1 MKEMSSKVLIVDDE
15 EVIRFA
21 YKSHL
26 SKEGYS
32 VFTAE
37 DYPTALDII
46 SKTNLDV
53 VFADIILGHH
63 TGIDI
68 LKEIKR
74 LELNCPVIMI
84 TGEPNITTA
93 MDAVRLGAFDY
104 LPKPVRKDMLLGTTR
119 MALKHKMLIDEKEEY
134 RQNLEA
140 IFSSINDAVV
150 TVDTNLRVL
159 AANAAVR
166 EIFGVT
172 ETSMIGKRLKDIPI
186 VNIRQCCQV
195 LEQTLQTLKPIKEQ
209 RAESQREG
217 HNRKVLVLN
226 SSLLSYGGNRV
237 KGAILV
243 ARDITRLS
251 HLERELKVR
260 YRFHNIIGK
269 SGPMQK
275 IYNLLEDL
283 ANIETTVLITG
294 ESGTG
299 KELAARALHYEG
311 LRAEKPMVVANCSA
325 FAENLLESELFGHV
339 EGAFTGAIKDKVGRF
354 QQADGGTLFLDEVGE
369 ISPLIQLKLL
379 RVLQEKEIEKV
390 GSTSSIPVDVRVI
403 AATHR
408 NLKKMVSQGE
418 FRKDLYY
425 RLNVVEVQLPPLRK
439 RLEDIPI
446 LVDYICKKLSQK
458 MNIRS
463 KSSEYISKEVMDIF
477 MKYSWPGNVRELENA
492 LEHAFVLSRN
502 KSITKVHL
510 PLEIQK
516 YAEFGFPDHLDTEKE
531 NLPENEKEALIR
543 ALTISGWNKAKA
555 ARLLNIN
562 RRTIYRKIER
572 FKITLP
578 I

>member
-1 MKEMSSKVLIVDDE
+1 MSAKILIVDDE

-32 VFTAE
+32 VVTAK

-46 SKTNLDV
+46 SQTDLDV
-53 VFADIILGHH
+53 VIADIILGRH
-63 TGIDI
+63 TGIDV

-74 LELNCPVIMI
+74 LGINCPVIMV

-93 MDAVRLGAFDY
+93 MEAVRLGAFDY
-104 LPKPVRKDMLLGTTR
+104 LPKPVRKEMLLSTTR
-119 MALKHKMLIDEKEEY
+119 VALKHKMLIDEKETY

-150 TVDTNLRVL
+150 TVDPSLRVL
-159 AANAAVR
+159 AANAAVK
-166 EIFGVT
+166 EIFGVS
-172 ETSMIGKRLKDIPI
+172 EKSMIGKRLKDIPI
-186 VNIRQCCQV
+186 FSRKQCCQL
-195 LEQTLQTLKPIKEQ
+195 LEQTLQTQKPVREQ
-209 RAESQREG
+209 RAESQRDG
-217 HNRKVLVLN
+217 RNRRVMVLN

-237 KGAILV
+237 KGAVLV
-243 ARDITRLS
+243 ARDITRLTF
-251 HLERELKVR
+251 LERELNVR

-269 SGPMQK
+269 SSPMQK
-275 IYNLLEDL
+275 IYNLLEEL
-283 ANIETTVLITG
+283 ANTETTVLITG

-311 LRAEKPMVVANCSA
+311 PRAEKPMVVANCSA

-339 EGAFTGAIKDKVGRF
+339 QGAFTGAIKEKVGRF
-354 QQADGGTLFLDEVGE
+354 QQANEGTLFLDEVGE

-390 GSTSSIPVDVRVI
+390 GSNSSIPVDVRVI

-425 RLNVVEVQLPPLRK
+425 RLNVVEVRLPPLRK
-439 RLEDIPI
+439 RLEDIPL
-446 LVDYICKKLSQK
+446 LVDHIYNKMVQK
-458 MNIRS
+458 INIRI
-463 KSSEYISKEVMDIF
+463 EEPATISKEVLDIF
-477 MKYSWPGNVRELENA
+477 MKYPWPGNVRELENA
-492 LEHAFVLSRN
+492 LEHAFVLCRN
-502 KSITKVHL
+502 ESISKIHL
-510 PLEIQK
+510 PREIQQ
-516 YAEFGFPDHLDTEKE
+516 YAEFGFSDHMDTEKDCQ
-531 NLPENEKEALIR
+531 PENEKEALIR
-543 ALTISGWNKAKA
+543 ALKISGWNKAKA

-572 FKITLP
+572 FNIKLHAS
-578 I
+578 